1 MKTHRHDRY
10 APEPLRYWMQRDTPA
25 YAFERYQRRPVYAVQ
40 CFTAGVYLSLG
51 GCMGRFRIRKA
62 YRAPEDQAMRDAIAV
77 AVRQMRASGLAREQV
92 MLEHEK
98 RLADSTG
105 YATRVDITEELKQ
118 FASVTS

>member
-1 MKTHRHDRY
+1 
-10 APEPLRYWMQRDTPA
+10 
-25 YAFERYQRRPVYAVQ
+25 
-40 CFTAGVYLSLG
+40 
-51 GCMGRFRIRKA
+51 MGRFRIRKA